1 MTALEI
7 VILLL
12 GLALCAFLCLFRA
25 LRGPTPADRTV
36 SVDILGI
43 LMVGFCAVLTVATG
57 KDLYMIV
64 GLAWAHLAFVG
75 SLALAKFLEGKSFDD

>member
-1 MTALEI
+1 MMPLLVLMAGLLASALL
-7 VILLL
+7 VLWRT
-12 GLALCAFLCLFRA
+12 LA
-25 LRGPTPADRTV
+25 GPTPADRTV

-64 GLAWAHLAFVG
+64 GLAWSLLAFVG
-75 SLALAKFLEGKSFDD
+75 SLALAKVLEGKAFDD